1 MLGWA
6 LTFLVVAIIAGVLG
20 FGGLAAAS
28 AGIAK
33 ILFFVFIALFLI
45 AMFVQATIHPLPNP
59 PEGMVKFFDPPG
71 ENIVFQTIAAKSGIS
86 LYEPAGRVVVGL
98 LELVAALFLILPMT
112 RRFGAFMSAG
122 VLGGA
127 VAMHLSPWLGREVPV
142 SLDPQNTATDG
153 GMLFMLAIVMLVSS
167 LLLMVVHPGSQ
178 ERN

>member
-1 MLGWA
+1 MCLFRHIVSWA
-6 LTFLVVAIIAGVLG
+6 L
-20 FGGLAAAS
+20 
-28 AGIAK
+28 
-33 ILFFVFIALFLI
+33 ALFLI

-153 GMLFMLAIVMLVSS
+153 GMLLRINVNRVHFERLLREQGLKEEELVIPAPAVAGDDTPSYNSERSS
-167 LLLMVVHPGSQ
+167 NASHH
-178 ERN
+178 

>member
-1 MLGWA
+1 MRLFRHIVSW
-6 LTFLVVAIIAGVLG
+6 VL
-20 FGGLAAAS
+20 
-28 AGIAK
+28 
-33 ILFFVFIALFLI
+33 ALFLI

-167 LLLMVVHPGSQ
+167 LLLMVVHPGSE